1 MNNDEIIRDIKRD
14 LHAQM
19 NGMASAAMREAGLT
33 ADYRVNFGVELPRLQ
48 VMAAEL
54 VGTCAGAGAAEQDMA
69 SLAQQLWKEAVREC
83 RILALWLMPP
93 ACMDRDLAEVWAE
106 QIHTVELAQLAA
118 MQLFAKVGGISSL
131 AFQWIASEET
141 LPQILGYY
149 TLLHLMRGGQLSER
163 SRQELRDQAEAASVA
178 EDYQLKMAARRVL
191 QQL

>member
-48 VMAAEL
+48 EMAVEVADICTE
-54 VGTCAGAGAAEQDMA
+54 TGAVDADMA

-83 RILALWLMPP
+83 RILALWIMPP
-93 ACMDRDLAEVWAE
+93 FRMNCDLAEVWAE

-118 MQLFAKVGGISSL
+118 MQLFSKVAGISSL
-131 AFQWIASEET
+131 AFQWIACEAI
-141 LPQILGYY
+141 LPQILGFY
-149 TLLHLMRGGQLSER
+149 TLLHLIRKGQLSER
-163 SRQELRDQAEAASVA
+163 SRQELRDQAEAAAEA
-178 EDYQLKMAARRVL
+178 EDYELKKVANNVL

>member
-48 VMAAEL
+48 EMAVEVADNCTE
-54 VGTCAGAGAAEQDMA
+54 AGAVETDMA

-83 RILALWLMPP
+83 RILALWLMPTSH
-93 ACMDRDLAEVWAE
+93 MDCDLTEVWAE

-118 MQLFAKVGGISSL
+118 MLLFSKVTGISSL
-131 AFQWIASEET
+131 AFQWIAYEAT

-149 TLLHLMRGGQLSER
+149 TLLHLIRRGQLSER
-163 SRQELRDQAEAASVA
+163 SLHELRDQAEAASAA
-178 EDYQLKMAARRVL
+178 EDFQLKIVANKVL
-191 QQL
+191 QQI